1 MQNSSIQVINKA
13 ADIIEQLAT
22 SENGLRL
29 SEITDRTGL
38 PKSTVHRIL
47 ATLIDR
53 HYIEKDESDS
63 VYYLG
68 LKFVEIASL
77 YLNKIDLT
85 TEATPIMHSLASRFD
100 ATCYL
105 AILEDNEV
113 RYLEKI
119 EKFNSLRLY
128 TSIGKREPVHCTA
141 LGKVLLA
148 SLPKSEC
155 DRIGE
160 SLVYNK
166 LTPNTKTSYQE
177 LLLDIEFARKNDF
190 AIDNGEHT
198 FGSSCVAVP
207 IRDYTGKVIAAM
219 SLSGPGLIQTNKM
232 DILSRELQKSAE
244 ILSERIGYKAS

>member
-1 MQNSSIQVINKA
+1 
-13 ADIIEQLAT
+13 
-22 SENGLRL
+22 
-29 SEITDRTGL
+29 
-38 PKSTVHRIL
+38 
-47 ATLIDR
+47 
-53 HYIEKDESDS
+53 
-63 VYYLG
+63 
-68 LKFVEIASL
+68 
-77 YLNKIDLT
+77 
-85 TEATPIMHSLASRFD
+85 
-100 ATCYL
+100 
-105 AILEDNEV
+105 
-113 RYLEKI
+113 
-119 EKFNSLRLY
+119 
-128 TSIGKREPVHCTA
+128 
-141 LGKVLLA
+141 VLLA